1 MAFIT
6 APEELTTTRPQRA
19 SRNEA
24 ASETETL
31 TDRAY
36 RELEELIVT
45 LRIAPGTVVS
55 EALLSKRLGIGRTPI
70 REALQR
76 LARERLVLIMPRRG
90 IVVSEVNVQTQLR
103 LMEVRRELE
112 RLLAR
117 ASARRATDEQR
128 ARFREIAVGIVKSAE
143 AGDEAEA
150 LRYDREFNALMLEA
164 SRNEFATSAMAL
176 MHGLS
181 RRFWIMHYKNLAGL
195 LQLTQRHAAIA
206 DAIARGDRDA
216 AAEASDRLMDYL
228 EDFTR
233 RTIADS

>member
-1 MAFIT
+1 MAYIT
-6 APEELTTTRPQRA
+6 APEEISTIRPQR
-19 SRNEA
+19 SPED
-24 ASETETL
+24 EVVTDTETL

-117 ASARRATDEQR
+117 AAARRATEEQR
-128 ARFREIAVGIVKSAE
+128 ARFREIGTGMVKAAE
-143 AGDEAEA
+143 MGDDTGA
-150 LRYDREFNALMLEA
+150 LRYDQEFNQLMFDA
-164 SRNEFATSAMAL
+164 ARNEFAMSAMAL
-176 MHGLS
+176 MQGLS
-181 RRFWIMHYKNLAGL
+181 RRFWVMHQKNLADIR
-195 LQLTQRHAAIA
+195 QLAHLHAAVA
-206 DAIARGDRDA
+206 EAIVRGDRDGA
-216 AAEASDRLMDYL
+216 GLASDQLMDYL

-233 RTIADS
+233 RTLADS

>member
-1 MAFIT
+1 MAFVT
-6 APEELTTTRPQRA
+6 LSAESTTRPQRA
-19 SRNEA
+19 ARNEA
-24 ASETETL
+24 QNEAETL

-117 ASARRATDEQR
+117 ASARRASEEQR
-128 ARFREIAVGIVKSAE
+128 ARFREIAVGIAKSTE
-143 AGDEAEA
+143 SGDETEA
-150 LRYDREFNALMLEA
+150 LRYHREFDALMLEA

-181 RRFWIMHYKNLAGL
+181 RRFWMMHYKSFASL
-195 LQLTQRHAAIA
+195 LQLGQRQAAIA
-206 DAIARGDRDA
+206 EAIARGDRDA

-233 RTIADS
+233 RTIAES

>member
-1 MAFIT
+1 MAFIA

-19 SRNEA
+19 LKNEA
-24 ASETETL
+24 PNETETL

-36 RELEELIVT
+36 RELEEQIVT
-45 LRIAPGTVVS
+45 LRIAPGAVVS

-76 LARERLVLIMPRRG
+76 LARERLVVIMPRRG
-90 IVVSEVNVQTQLR
+90 IVVSEVNIQTQLR

-112 RLLAR
+112 RLLSR
-117 ASARRATDEQR
+117 AAARRATAEQR

-143 AGDEAEA
+143 AGDENEA
-150 LRYDREFNALMLEA
+150 LRYDREFNELTLQA

-181 RRFWIMHYKNLAGL
+181 RRFWIMHYKGLANF
-195 LQLTQRHAAIA
+195 LQLTKLHAAIA
-206 DAIARGDRDA
+206 EAIAAGDRDA
-216 AAEASDRLMDYL
+216 AAEASDRLMDHL